1 MPTFIG
7 YKPYSFQRDVHNAL
21 ENPLSK
27 LGRVVVV
34 KSRRQCGK
42 STMIENELLK
52 RVVSCK
58 FSWSAVVSPTLKQAR
73 KMFREIVDAVSK
85 TGFISQANAQELF
98 IFFKNGSKVNFY
110 SSEQGADA
118 LRGYTVK
125 FGGILCIDE
134 AAFISDEVFFTVL
147 PWTDVFKADI
157 LITSTPKLRTGFFY
171 DYYMRGLKGEDNI
184 TVIDWNDEKYK
195 EELDKILS
203 PEKLEQ
209 YKKIL
214 PISLFRSEYLGEF
227 VDENGGVFNAEYSR
241 FAGDYNSLFLGIDF
255 GTGNEGDKTAVVGLN
270 ERGEQVL
277 LHYWNDIPE
286 PLDQVKKICGIIR
299 ANKGKV
305 KKVIAERNSIGDVYL
320 KLINNN
326 LKPDRINVIGFNT
339 TNDSKREIIESL
351 AAGIGEGNVHLLD
364 EKENRLEFGAYQM
377 EITRGGTITYNGAY
391 GFNDDIVIATAL
403 ANRAKTTNFG
413 TYSVA

>member
-1 MPTFIG
+1 MPTFVG

-21 ENPLSK
+21 ENPTSK

-52 RVVSCK
+52 RVVSCN
-58 FSWSAVVSPTLKQAR
+58 FSWSAVISPTLKQSR

-98 IFFKNGSKVNFY
+98 IFFKNGAKVNFY

-171 DYYMRGLKGEDNI
+171 DYYMRGLAGEKNI

-214 PISLFRSEYLGEF
+214 PNSLFRSEYLGEF
-227 VDENGGVFNAEYSR
+227 VDENGGVFNADYSKFFEEY
-241 FAGDYNSLFLGIDF
+241 GSLYIGIDF

-277 LHYWNDIPE
+277 LSYWNDIPE
-286 PLDQVKKICGIIR
+286 PLDQVKKICDIIR
-299 ANKGKV
+299 QNKAKI
-305 KKVIAERNSIGDVYL
+305 KRVIAEKNSIGDVYL

-326 LKPDRINVIGFNT
+326 LKQDKVRVFPFNT

-364 EKENRLEFGAYQM
+364 EKENKLEFGAYQM
-377 EITRGGTITYNGAY
+377 EITKGGTITYNGAY
-391 GFNDDIVIATAL
+391 GFNDDLVIATAL
-403 ANRAKTTNFG
+403 AHRAKTTNFG

>member
-1 MPTFIG
+1 MPTFVG
-7 YKPYSFQRDVHNAL
+7 YKPYGFQRDVHNAL
-21 ENPLSK
+21 ENPFAK

-52 RVVSCK
+52 RAVSCK
-58 FSWSAVVSPTLKQAR
+58 FSWSAVVSPTLKQSR
-73 KMFREIVDAVSK
+73 KMFREIVEAVGK
-85 TGFISQANAQELF
+85 TGFILSSNAQELY
-98 IFFKNGSKVNFY
+98 IMFKNGAKVSFY

-118 LRGYTVK
+118 LRGYTVSR
-125 FGGILCIDE
+125 GGILAVDE

-147 PWTDVFKADI
+147 PWTDVQKADI

-171 DYYMRGLKGEDNI
+171 DYYMRGLAGEKGI

-195 EELDKILS
+195 DELDKILS

-209 YKKIL
+209 YRKIL
-214 PISLFRSEYLGEF
+214 PNSLFRSEYLGEF
-227 VDENGGVFNAEYSR
+227 VDENGGVFNADYSK
-241 FAGDYNSLFLGIDF
+241 FFEEYNSLYLGIDF

-277 LHYWNDIPE
+277 LSYWNDIPE
-286 PLDQVKKICGIIR
+286 PLDQVAKICDIIR
-299 ANKGKV
+299 QNKGKI
-305 KKVIAERNSIGDVYL
+305 KRVIAEKNSIGDVYL
-320 KLINNN
+320 KLINKN
-326 LKPDRINVIGFNT
+326 LKPDRITVFAFNT
-339 TNDSKREIIESL
+339 TNESKREIIESL

-364 EKENRLEFGAYQM
+364 EKENKLEFGAYQM
-377 EITRGGTITYNGAY
+377 EITKGGTITYNGAY